1 MNTTATPSTRES
13 AARERPSALARY
25 GPALGLTLL
34 ALLFAAVVVRTAW
47 VADDAF
53 ITFRTVTNALDGYGL
68 RWNVAERVQTYTH
81 PLWMLLLLAGT
92 AVTHNAY
99 LSALGL
105 SFVLTACTAGLIL
118 TIARWRP
125 APSAF
130 ALLAM
135 IWSSAFVDYS
145 TSGLENTL
153 SHALLALLL
162 AAPVAIWLLRELLI
176 AAQGAAPFWDAL
188 TTVISLGALALQAG
202 KRIDNWLWWIAAD
215 LVYVPLYLW
224 RGLPLTALLYAIFL
238 AMCLVGWRQWRAS
251 LAAAQAERRAR

>member
-1 MNTTATPSTRES
+1 VREDVAS
-13 AARERPSALARY
+13 WPIGLANNLTYLVIFFRAR
-25 GPALGLTLL
+25 
-34 ALLFAAVVVRTAW
+34 LFADAGLQLVFFAVGVWGWYHW
-47 VADDAF
+47 V
-53 ITFRTVTNALDGYGL
+53 FRRGARREL
-68 RWNVAERVQTYTH
+68 
-81 PLWMLLLLAGT
+81 
-92 AVTHNAY
+92 AVTRATRNE
-99 LSALGL
+99 
-105 SFVLTACTAGLIL
+105 
-118 TIARWRP
+118 W
-125 APSAF
+125 
-130 ALLAM
+130 
-135 IWSSAFVDYS
+135 
-145 TSGLENTL
+145 
-153 SHALLALLL
+153 LALLL